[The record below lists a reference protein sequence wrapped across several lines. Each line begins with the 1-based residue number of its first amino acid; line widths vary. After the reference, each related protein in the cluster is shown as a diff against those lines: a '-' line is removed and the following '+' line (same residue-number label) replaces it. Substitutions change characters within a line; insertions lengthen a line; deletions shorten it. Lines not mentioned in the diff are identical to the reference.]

1 MFFSTMFIIQNVLR
15 QSKYTCL
22 QFCRTKYFIVP
33 WSKNYHDMY
42 IYPLYTSN
50 IQSVIFKNIFKHCL
64 KIANI
69 AKICKSR
76 SNNYNTLS
84 DCNSFPQS
92 HQIQFIHSILT
103 RLKSIQGVIY
113 IERFAIRENELCKS
127 IKRATYPCETGHS
140 LTKETKCTIW
150 YY

>member
-1 MFFSTMFIIQNVLR
+1 MYYVNQNIYVFAILPYKIFH
-15 QSKYTCL
+15 SSLIK
-22 QFCRTKYFIVP
+22 
-33 WSKNYHDMY
+33 KNYHDMY
-42 IYPLYTSN
+42 MYPLYTSN
-50 IQSVIFKNIFKHCL
+50 IQIVIFKNIFKHCL

-76 SNNYNTLS
+76 SNNYNALS

-127 IKRATYPCETGHS
+127 IKPVTYPCETGHS
-140 LTKETKCTIW
+140 LAKETRCTI
-150 YY
+150 